1 MDIDHADSSAYLHS
15 SGQYCSICF
24 YDLNYL
30 TETGRF
36 VDKVI
41 LQNEILPNGYDFKI
55 ILGLP
60 LGWTDGVAVKSRIL
74 PNS

>member
-1 MDIDHADSSAYLHS
+1 MLHWSEGAAAAELVYLSDYCMDIDHADSSAIP
-15 SGQYCSICF
+15 SILLVNIAVFCF

-55 ILGLP
+55 
-60 LGWTDGVAVKSRIL
+60 
-74 PNS
+74 